1 MLSPYFKMRVCSL
14 FILSPIAFCRSLSKK
29 KKNCR
34 WCLPARYMHIRLFP
48 WVRALKKREK
58 KATRNIYSIFQLIY
72 VHWGLFWNEEQWQCQ
87 PNEMLHT
94 DTVFSRLSAAL
105 FFVERRETKMRNE
118 NEVKMYKHRRRHL
131 YLASWEFI
139 SYSFSI
145 SSPLAHI
152 HTLFCLTWCRCL
164 QCRELWQQQQWV
176 AHKIIIIFEGQHQ
189 HKESR
194 DVLIWMS
201 HCCCWDLFNL
211 IKISF
216 STLFITFYVFLPF
229 HPHFSFP
236 GDMEFLL
243 SLFLYMWNNSVQFC
257 YYKKPVWVRK
267 RKHFMFLYIYMRW
280 KIFNALTSN
289 SFFFS
294 SSQLFI

>member
-1 MLSPYFKMRVCSL
+1 
-14 FILSPIAFCRSLSKK
+14 
-29 KKNCR
+29 
-34 WCLPARYMHIRLFP
+34 MHIRLFP

-94 DTVFSRLSAAL
+94 DTVFFATFGSPLLCWA
-105 FFVERRETKMRNE
+105 KMRNE

-145 SSPLAHI
+145 FSPLAHI

-164 QCRELWQQQQWV
+164 QCRELWQQQHQWV

-216 STLFITFYVFLPF
+216 STLFITFYVFCLSILF
-229 HPHFSFP
+229 FFSFP
-236 GDMEFLL
+236 GDDMEFFL
-243 SLFLYMWNNSVQFC
+243 SLYVKQFC
-257 YYKKPVWVRK
+257 NFATIKPVWVRK
-267 RKHFMFLYIYMRW
+267 RKHFMFLYIYTRYIYAM
-280 KIFNALTSN
+280 KYLQCTDFP
-289 SFFFS
+289 FFF